1 MWWSKKHIVYLKDPI
16 ILSYQINIASQQ
28 NIVSRVINC
37 FPHKS
42 PSSHVSPGPKHTQHT
57 RILFL
62 YFFRTVLLSQNI
74 VLKWKWKDPLTKLN
88 AIFKSFSAHI
98 SLILS
103 NHTTDSSVSQC
114 HLQSPCGCSV
124 AQPCLTLCD
133 PIDCSPPGSS
143 VHGILQARILECV
156 AMPSSRGSFLPRDQ
170 TCVSCPASGFFTH
183 WVTGEAH
190 QSPYENPL

>member
-1 MWWSKKHIVYLKDPI
+1 MVQDSVVKQEAHSVFKRPNYSLLSNQHRISAKHCFY
-16 ILSYQINIASQQ
+16 SYKH
-28 NIVSRVINC
+28 C
-37 FPHKS
+37 LPHRS
-42 PSSHVSPGPKHTQHT
+42 PSSHVSPGPKCTQHK

-88 AIFKSFSAHI
+88 AIFKPFGAHI

-103 NHTTDSSVSQC
+103 NHTTDPSVSQH

-124 AQPCLTLCD
+124 AQSCLTLCD

-156 AMPSSRGSFLPRDQ
+156 AMPSSRGSSQRRDQ
-170 TCVSCPASGFFTH
+170 TCISFPASGFFTH
-183 WVTGEAH
+183 
-190 QSPYENPL
+190 